1 MKSLSDSSPLPSP
14 AETPAAAPST
24 DLMMDVRRR
33 AKHLYWMG
41 WRVTEIAE
49 AIGEKEKTVHSWK
62 ARDEWDRADNV
73 ERIGGALEARL
84 VQLILKDGKTGGDF
98 KEIDLLHRQLERQA
112 RIQRFQGGGTEA
124 ELNPKL
130 DNRNAGPKKKA
141 ARNEF
146 TEEQIEALESAFR
159 DQCFGYQLD
168 WYRAGQQRT
177 RAILKSRQI
186 GATYYFAREAFLD
199 ALITGRNQIFLSASK
214 NQAHI
219 FKAYI
224 QAFAR
229 EVCGVEVT
237 GDPII
242 LANGAELHFLGTN
255 ARTAQGYH
263 GNFYFDE
270 FFWTFRFEELNK
282 VASGMAMQK
291 QYRRTYFSTPSS
303 MAHEAYTFWTGE
315 RFNKGKPVAQH
326 LKLDVSHDAL
336 QEGRL
341 CEDRI
346 WRQIVT
352 ILDAEARGCDLFDLE
367 ELKLEYSAEAFQN
380 LLMCQFVD
388 DGASIFPLAML
399 QPCMVDSWVEW
410 AEDYKPFAARPLGER
425 PVWVGYDPAETGDTA
440 GLVVVAPPAV
450 PGGKFRVL
458 ERHQFRGMDFAA
470 QAEAIRQVCQRYW
483 VTYIGIDV
491 TGMGSGVAQLVKQF
505 FPGVTTFSYS
515 PEVKTRLVLKAYDV
529 IKNGRLEFDAGWT
542 DVAQSLMAIRKTTT
556 ASGRQFTYTAGR
568 NDTTGHA
575 DLAWALFHALHN
587 EPLEGQTA
595 RNTGVMEIY

>member
-1 MKSLSDSSPLPSP
+1 MKSLPESDPVPI
-14 AETPAAAPST
+14 PST
-24 DLMMDVRRR
+24 DLLMDVRRR
-33 AKHLYWMG
+33 AKYLYWMG

-49 AIGEKEKTVHSWK
+49 AIEEKEKTVHSWK
-62 ARDEWDRADNV
+62 SRDEWDRADNV

-84 VQLILKDGKTGGDF
+84 VQLILKDAKSGGDF

-146 TEEQIEALESAFR
+146 SEEQIEALESAFR

-186 GATYYFAREAFLD
+186 GATFYFAREAFLD

-291 QYRRTYFSTPSS
+291 QYRRT
-303 MAHEAYTFWTGE
+303 
-315 RFNKGKPVAQH
+315 
-326 LKLDVSHDAL
+326 
-336 QEGRL
+336 
-341 CEDRI
+341 
-346 WRQIVT
+346 
-352 ILDAEARGCDLFDLE
+352 
-367 ELKLEYSAEAFQN
+367 
-380 LLMCQFVD
+380 
-388 DGASIFPLAML
+388 
-399 QPCMVDSWVEW
+399 
-410 AEDYKPFAARPLGER
+410 
-425 PVWVGYDPAETGDTA
+425 
-440 GLVVVAPPAV
+440 
-450 PGGKFRVL
+450 
-458 ERHQFRGMDFAA
+458 
-470 QAEAIRQVCQRYW
+470 
-483 VTYIGIDV
+483 
-491 TGMGSGVAQLVKQF
+491 
-505 FPGVTTFSYS
+505 
-515 PEVKTRLVLKAYDV
+515 
-529 IKNGRLEFDAGWT
+529 
-542 DVAQSLMAIRKTTT
+542 
-556 ASGRQFTYTAGR
+556 
-568 NDTTGHA
+568 
-575 DLAWALFHALHN
+575 
-587 EPLEGQTA
+587 
-595 RNTGVMEIY
+595 